1 MAFLFVV
8 ELWAFLGSTVQ
19 TGVILDANTDTLLR
33 INFNVTMLDL
43 PCEYAAVDVVDVIGT
58 NKMNVTKNVR
68 NSAVINFGRPTPS
81 TRRVISAQ
89 VQKWATNSLGE
100 RLQYKGR
107 NKEQKQ
113 IKHEDHEMSIE
124 EMHMDGVHAAA
135 LDKETLPHFLEENEW
150 AFVNFYAPWC
160 IWCQRLEPTWE
171 RLAETVAA
179 FDHQES
185 HASLKV
191 GIAKVDVPGNMEV
204 GTTQGI
210 RAFPTMRLFKKGEAA
225 ADYREDRTVEAL
237 LNWLKQKVD
246 FEARTREWE
255 KSHGAQFHGDVEEH
269 PGCMLSGFV
278 LVNRVPGNFHIEARS
293 AHHEINAALANVS
306 HVVNHLSFGAPVPPK
321 LARRVERKYPSF
333 SRGSALDGRGFI
345 NDKAHEAAHHY
356 VKVVSTHFDVGSFLS
371 SLSADLCGNQTV
383 CRASAASMAWRSTR

>member
-68 NSAVINFGRPTPS
+68 NLCGHQIFGRPTPS
-81 TRRVISAQ
+81 TRPRRLDDKLTQ

-113 IKHEDHEMSIE
+113 IKHEDHDITIE
-124 EMHMDGVHAAA
+124 EMHLDGVHAAA

-210 RAFPTMRLFKKGEAA
+210 RAFPTMRLFKKGEAV

-321 LARRVERKYPSF
+321 LARSCVEIEPTRPRGQRRV
-333 SRGSALDGRGFI
+333 DG
-345 NDKAHEAAHHY
+345 
-356 VKVVSTHFDVGSFLS
+356 VGPNS
-371 SLSADLCGNQTV
+371 
-383 CRASAASMAWRSTR
+383 